1 MLCGEKGDKHDALQR
16 FSEPAFSAPALAGPM
31 IWIDIEDLFVHFHAG
46 GRPSGIQRLSLDLT
60 AALIAEGGGRVHV
73 CRHGPGPSGFCALD
87 WDEAR
92 AELDAAIA
100 GDRKRPAAA
109 PAQAVAAVPVP
120 PPPIPQRRERVSAA
134 RRAVRRLPHQ
144 ILFPLARAWH
154 AERRAVRALL
164 EIVLAQIEAIRAGGE
179 ILAQTWRLLVP
190 SGSSVSGA
198 ALERQAVEAPATAE
212 PEPEPQPEPAPPHE
226 IRLAGRPIRF
236 EPGDVLIA
244 AGATWQFRNYAAR
257 VARLQSTGTR
267 VVVLAHDMVPL
278 LFPEWSVRETTE
290 RFEIWARE
298 VLAVADMIFTNSQA
312 TARDVTRY
320 AARQGLAVAA
330 PVPLP
335 IGASFA
341 PARRAQA
348 LAEAGTDGMPH
359 PRPYLLFVSTI
370 EPRKNH
376 TALLRLW
383 RRFLNT
389 MDAAEVPDL
398 VFAGKVGWLAHD
410 VVAQAENADWFAGK
424 LRLIEG
430 PDDATL
436 AALYRGCLFTVYPSL
451 YEGWGLPV
459 TESLSFG
466 KPVAAADRG
475 AIPEAGG
482 PFCAYFDPD
491 DLANMEAVIGGL
503 IRDPRALAALAER
516 IEAEF
521 DPPAWSDTARVML
534 ASLGSV
540 SARPQAPDIAAEEI
554 RAISVPTEQNS
565 VRSSP
570 AGSPVR

>member
-1 MLCGEKGDKHDALQR
+1 
-16 FSEPAFSAPALAGPM
+16 M

-60 AALIAEGGGRVHV
+60 AALLAEGQGRVRA

-100 GDRKRPAAA
+100 GGRKPGAAKPESDEAAEPAS
-109 PAQAVAAVPVP
+109 QT
-120 PPPIPQRRERVSAA
+120 PIPERRETVSAA

-154 AERRAVRALL
+154 AERRALRSLVD
-164 EIVLAQIEAIRAGGE
+164 IFLAQIEALKAGGE
-179 ILAQTWRLLVP
+179 LLGQAWRLLVP
-190 SGSSVSGA
+190 GGPAVSGA
-198 ALERQAVEAPATAE
+198 ALEARAAESHATAE
-212 PEPEPQPEPAPPHE
+212 PEAQPPPPPQMQDV
-226 IRLAGRPIRF
+226 RLAGRPIRF

-257 VARLQSTGTR
+257 VARLRSAGAR
-267 VVVLAHDMVPL
+267 VAVLAHDMVPL

-290 RFEIWARE
+290 RFEAWARD
-298 VLAVADMIFTNSQA
+298 VLAGADMIFTNSQA
-312 TARDVTRY
+312 TARDVAGY
-320 AARQGLAVAA
+320 AARRGLAVAT

-341 PARRAQA
+341 AARGAPAVAA
-348 LAEAGTDGMPH
+348 SGNDGVAH
-359 PRPYLLFVSTI
+359 PRPYVLFVSTI

-376 TALLRLW
+376 AALLRLW

-389 MDAAEVPDL
+389 MEPATVPDL

-410 VVAQAENADWFAGK
+410 VVAQAENANWFDGR
-424 LRLIEG
+424 LRLVEG

-466 KPVAAADRG
+466 KPVAAARRG

-482 PFCAYFDPD
+482 QFCAYFDPD
-491 DLANMEAVIGGL
+491 DLADMERVIGGL
-503 IRDPRALAALAER
+503 IRDPAAVSALAAR

-521 DPPAWSDTARVML
+521 RPPAWTDTARVML
-534 ASLGSV
+534 AALA
-540 SARPQAPDIAAEEI
+540 SAPGPRQEPEI
-554 RAISVPTEQNS
+554 RAISAPAARASARPSHAE
-565 VRSSP
+565 SP
-570 AGSPVR
+570 AR

>member
-1 MLCGEKGDKHDALQR
+1 
-16 FSEPAFSAPALAGPM
+16 M
-31 IWIDIEDLFVHFHAG
+31 IWIDIEDLFVHFYAG

-60 AALIAEGGGRVHV
+60 AALIAEGGGRVRA
-73 CRHGPGPSGFCALD
+73 CRHGPGQSGFCALD
-87 WDEAR
+87 WEEAR
-92 AELDAAIA
+92 AELDVAIA
-100 GDRKRPAAA
+100 GDRKPRSAEAV
-109 PAQAVAAVPVP
+109 QAVAPVP
-120 PPPIPQRRERVSAA
+120 APPSPMAERRERVSAA

-154 AERRAVRALL
+154 AERRALRALL
-164 EIVLAQIEAIRAGGE
+164 EIVLAQIEALRAAGE

-198 ALERQAVEAPATAE
+198 ALEEQAVEIPASAE
-212 PEPEPQPEPAPPHE
+212 PETQPEPAPQHE

-257 VARLQSTGTR
+257 VARLRSAGTR

-290 RFEIWARE
+290 RFELWARE

-312 TARDVTRY
+312 TARDVVRY

-341 PARRAQA
+341 PARRAQTV
-348 LAEAGTDGMPH
+348 AEADADGMPH

-466 KPVAAADRG
+466 KPVAAARRG

-491 DLANMEAVIGGL
+491 DLADMERVIGGL
-503 IRDPRALAALAER
+503 IRDPTAVAALAER

-534 ASLGSV
+534 AALGSV
-540 SARPQAPDIAAEEI
+540 SDRPQVPETAAKEI
-554 RAISVPTEQNS
+554 RAISAPTKLDS
-565 VRSSP
+565 ARSSH